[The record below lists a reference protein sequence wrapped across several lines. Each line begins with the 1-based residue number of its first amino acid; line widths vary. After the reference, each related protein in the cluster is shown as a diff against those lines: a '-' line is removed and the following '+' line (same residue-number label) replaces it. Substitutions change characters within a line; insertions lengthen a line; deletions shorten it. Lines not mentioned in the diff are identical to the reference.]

1 MDATN
6 AGHAAALWVGLNL
19 LLLMVLSGLVVR
31 LRQKHKIALGDGGVL
46 ELARAVRT
54 FGNATE
60 YVPTGMAALAVMAVV
75 NAPPAAIHIVGFL
88 LLAGRVIH
96 AVGLFNTGGASI
108 PRAIGIVL
116 TWLGYLF
123 AAVVLLLYAIA

>member
-1 MDATN
+1 MTETTLDA
-6 AGHAAALWVGLNL
+6 
-19 LLLMVLSGLVVR
+19 
-31 LRQKHKIALGDGGVL
+31 QI
-46 ELARAVRT
+46 E
-54 FGNATE
+54 
-60 YVPTGMAALAVMAVV
+60 
-75 NAPPAAIHIVGFL
+75 APPPPEHSRAKLVREEEKKDDGIVGFL
-88 LLAGRVIH
+88 LFAGRIIH